1 MISGGG
7 SLEHRVQLHDLRR
20 RDVDH
25 SAHHSDI
32 RLKGECSG
40 RRIET
45 RNRIRAPG
53 GKLPACQQHAT
64 GRERKHLRI
73 RLWHWNE
80 KNPDWAGL
88 KQWGWRV
95 AYHRDPANGRE

>member
-45 RNRIRAPG
+45 RNRIRAPRRQAAG
-53 GKLPACQQHAT
+53 LPATRDRA
-64 GRERKHLRI
+64 
-73 RLWHWNE
+73 
-80 KNPDWAGL
+80 
-88 KQWGWRV
+88 RV
-95 AYHRDPANGRE
+95 